1 MEMPA
6 IANHASNET
15 QSSLLA
21 VRNES
26 TVSNLLDSIDV
37 GEILRL
43 MNVVRIVYDGMPSS
57 GMYIP
62 QQECE
67 YCKAPNCFPSIKVLW
82 KGKLFGSR
90 DGVFIFAEDCITA
103 APLSDK
109 FARLQTKICDFSGG
123 ASKSDRMFA
132 GGLIAGVVA
141 NLITGTVGLMSGKT
155 SDIKGFA
162 ILYLNEKQKQ
172 GSFQAVAQP
181 RIVDEILA
189 SIPAHKLRP
198 MDDRET
204 RF

>member
-1 MEMPA
+1 MQRRFW
-6 IANHASNET
+6 NS
-15 QSSLLA
+15 
-21 VRNES
+21 
-26 TVSNLLDSIDV
+26 LDSIEV

-43 MNVVRIVYDGMPSS
+43 MNMLRIVYDGMPSS

-67 YCKAPNCFPSIKVLW
+67 YCKTPNGFPSIKVIW

-90 DGVFIFAEDCITA
+90 DGVFIFAQDCISA

-109 FARLQTKICDFSGG
+109 LARLQTKICGFSGG
-123 ASKSDRMFA
+123 ASKSDRVFA
-132 GGLIAGVVA
+132 GGLVAGVLA
-141 NLITGTVGLMSGKT
+141 NLFTGTVGLMSAKT

-181 RIVDEILA
+181 EIVDEILA

-198 MDDRET
+198 VDDCET
-204 RF
+204 MRL